1 DPPGPVVERAAARL
15 QRRTPPAAA
24 PTSDAPASRPRHWRE
39 DKVGCLLS
47 MASAVA
53 AADPCPEIPAV
64 FVTAERALL
73 LAQGIGQC
81 AVPEGDPPAPDETA
95 ASATPR
101 AGRPEVLLRTVVA
114 SRQDVEGF
122 GPQLARAAWGRGFF
136 GAARQAFVADGAA
149 AHWTVSRPC

>member
-81 AVPEGDPPAPDETA
+81 AVPQGDPPAPDETA
-95 ASATPR
+95 AAAAPR
-101 AGRPEVLLRTVVA
+101 AGRPEGLVGPAVA
-114 SRQDVEGF
+114 RRPDVGGF
-122 GPQLARAAWGRGFF
+122 GAPLG
-136 GAARQAFVADGAA
+136 
-149 AHWTVSRPC
+149 